1 MADRRSVFTWSKVHS
16 FLSKVSDPP
25 LLEEDLPS
33 GEWLCHRCRTT
44 SEVEEP
50 ILIPQ
55 PCGAEDL
62 ESEIYPR
69 HPTEFSAI
77 EIDQETVNPL
87 NVLITAAT
95 VRNPT
100 QYQLPYELSCTLQ
113 LPGSSKKAKQKENR
127 YSKRVPHELDSG
139 IVHLPA
145 KLCFH
150 CKKSCRKAPLIQC
163 DYCPLL
169 FHTDCLEPPL
179 TSLPTGRWM
188 CFNHSEFMAD
198 QKLLTSVSFSERVK
212 LWDKFS
218 GPVSQDAMKLHFL
231 TKVDKHHPPSDVKS
245 GYLIEMPLLTAFS
258 LRLICIKSSNSNQH
272 NSLPNCYV
280 DPGSSWTGIT
290 YVTPL
295 LNAILQ
301 IVAMEFLK
309 E

>member
-1 MADRRSVFTWSKVHS
+1 MYILF
-16 FLSKVSDPP
+16 DPP

-113 LPGSSKKAKQKENR
+113 LP
-127 YSKRVPHELDSG
+127 
-139 IVHLPA
+139 
-145 KLCFH
+145 
-150 CKKSCRKAPLIQC
+150 
-163 DYCPLL
+163 
-169 FHTDCLEPPL
+169 DCLEPPL

-231 TKVDKHHPPSDVKS
+231 TKVDKHHPPFRRK
-245 GYLIEMPLLTAFS
+245 I
-258 LRLICIKSSNSNQH
+258 R
-272 NSLPNCYV
+272 LPNR
-280 DPGSSWTGIT
+280 
-290 YVTPL
+290 
-295 LNAILQ
+295 NAI
-301 IVAMEFLK
+301 VVSMVSFKCEFSSIYLLVITVNHT
-309 E
+309 